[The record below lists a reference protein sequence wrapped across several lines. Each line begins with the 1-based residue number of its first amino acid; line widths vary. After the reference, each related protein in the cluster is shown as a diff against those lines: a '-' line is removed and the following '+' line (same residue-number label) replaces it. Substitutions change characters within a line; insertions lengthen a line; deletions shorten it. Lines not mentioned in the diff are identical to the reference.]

1 MIHVGLIE
9 DQTLVR
15 EGLERLLM
23 LTPDIRVAMRACD
36 GEQGLTLLQE
46 SSLDVLLVD
55 LRMPGK
61 NGVDVLRESA
71 TRESSVPC
79 ILLTTFDDDDDILE
93 CIHFGARGVLRKDV
107 SLNTLSDAIRQV
119 HAGGTLLMPAQ
130 TQRLMERLQARS
142 AKPQRDSPPIDKLT
156 DRELQVLRL
165 MFAGLSNAEIAYALR
180 VSEGTVKNHV
190 SSILSKL
197 GARDRI
203 RAVLRAVEEGY
214 V

>member
-1 MIHVGLIE
+1 MGVVE

-15 EGLERLLM
+15 EGIERLLL
-23 LTPDIRVAMRACD
+23 LTPDIRVAMLAND
-36 GEQGLTLLQE
+36 GEQGMALLHE
-46 SSLDVLLVD
+46 PLDVLLLD

-61 NGVDVLRESA
+61 SGVDVLREAARTAS
-71 TRESSVPC
+71 TIPC
-79 ILLTTFDDDDDILE
+79 IVLTTFDDDQDIIE
-93 CIHFGARGVLRKDV
+93 CIRLGARGVLQKDV
-107 SLNTLSDAIRQV
+107 SLDTLSEAIRYV
-119 HAGGTLLMPAQ
+119 SSGGTLHLPAQ

-142 AKPQRDSPPIDKLT
+142 TKTLRDGYPIDKLT

>member
-1 MIHVGLIE
+1 MIRVGVVE

-15 EGLERLLM
+15 EGIERLLL
-23 LTPDIRVAMRACD
+23 LTPDIRVAMLAND
-36 GEQGLTLLQE
+36 GEQGMALLHE
-46 SSLDVLLVD
+46 PLDVLLLD

-61 NGVDVLRESA
+61 SGVDVLREAARTAS
-71 TRESSVPC
+71 TIPC
-79 ILLTTFDDDDDILE
+79 IVLTTFDDDQDIIE
-93 CIHFGARGVLRKDV
+93 CIRLGARGVLQKDV
-107 SLNTLSDAIRQV
+107 SLDTLSEAIRYV
-119 HAGGTLLMPAQ
+119 SSGGTLHLPAQ

-142 AKPQRDSPPIDKLT
+142 TKTLRDGYPIDKLT

>member
-1 MIHVGLIE
+1 VIRVGVVE

-23 LTPDIRVAMRACD
+23 LTPDIRVTMRAND
-36 GEQGLTLLQE
+36 GEQGIALLRATD
-46 SSLDVLLVD
+46 LDVLLVD

-61 NGVDVLRESA
+61 NGVDVLREA
-71 TRESSVPC
+71 ERIKANIPC
-79 ILLTTFDDDDDILE
+79 IVLTTFDDDQDLLDCMRL
-93 CIHFGARGVLRKDV
+93 GARGVLQKDV
-107 SLNTLSDAIRQV
+107 TLDTLSDAIRLV
-119 HAGGTLLMPAQ
+119 FTGGTLHLPAQ
-130 TQRLMERLQARS
+130 TQRVMERLQARS
-142 AKPQRDSPPIDKLT
+142 TKTIRDTPVEKLT

-165 MFAGLSNAEIAYALR
+165 MFAGLSNAEIAYALHM
-180 VSEGTVKNHV
+180 SEGTVKNHV
-190 SSILSKL
+190 SSILGKL

>member
-23 LTPDIRVAMRACD
+23 LTPDIRVAMRASD
-36 GEQGLTLLQE
+36 GEQGLALLQE
-46 SSLDVLLVD
+46 PSLDVLLVD

-61 NGVDVLRESA
+61 NGVDVLREAA

-93 CIHFGARGVLRKDV
+93 CIHSGARGVLRKDV
-107 SLNTLSDAIRQV
+107 SLDTLSNAIRTV

-142 AKPQRDSPPIDKLT
+142 IKPQRDGPLLDKLT

-165 MFAGLSNAEIAYALR
+165 MFTGLSNAEIAYALR

>member
-1 MIHVGLIE
+1 LIRVGVVE

-15 EGLERLLM
+15 EGIERLLL
-23 LTPDIRVAMRACD
+23 LTPDIRVAMLAND
-36 GEQGLTLLQE
+36 GEQGMALLHE
-46 SSLDVLLVD
+46 PLDVLLLD

-61 NGVDVLRESA
+61 SGVDVLREAARTAS
-71 TRESSVPC
+71 TIPC
-79 ILLTTFDDDDDILE
+79 IVLTTFDDDQDIIE
-93 CIHFGARGVLRKDV
+93 CIRLGARGVLQKDV
-107 SLNTLSDAIRQV
+107 SLDTLSEAIRYV
-119 HAGGTLLMPAQ
+119 SSGGTLHLPAQ

-142 AKPQRDSPPIDKLT
+142 TKTLRDGYPIDKLT

>member
-1 MIHVGLIE
+1 MIRVGVIE

-23 LTPDIRVAMRACD
+23 LTPDIRVTMRAND
-36 GEQGLTLLQE
+36 GEQGIALLHKAD
-46 SSLDVLLVD
+46 LDVLLVD

-61 NGVDVLRESA
+61 NGVDVLREAARSKA
-71 TRESSVPC
+71 QIPC
-79 ILLTTFDDDDDILE
+79 IVLTTFDDDQDLLD
-93 CIHFGARGVLRKDV
+93 CIRLGARGVLQKDV
-107 SLNTLSDAIRQV
+107 SLDTLSDAIRRV
-119 HAGGTLLMPAQ
+119 FTGGTLHLPAQ
-130 TQRLMERLQARS
+130 TQRVMERLQARS
-142 AKPQRDSPPIDKLT
+142 SKTIRNAPVEKLT

-180 VSEGTVKNHV
+180 MSEGTVKNHV
-190 SSILSKL
+190 SSILGKL